1 MLMKEKKYYAKKG
14 YIQPVPVYV
23 DHLVWFVL
31 IMGFLILFCHIFLSD
46 FSSEENLS
54 LIINLGIFLTIFYI
68 LDCCSFVKVN
78 TSQKTIK
85 VWGLVYQ
92 IIPKTINL
100 SNVAALHIRYSYRDV
115 FNIVLTLQDGSHQR
129 LSIRNANAF
138 AEQIKA
144 IAPGIEI
151 YKE

>member
-14 YIQPVPVYV
+14 YIQSVPVYV

-31 IMGFLILFCHIFLSD
+31 IMGLLILFCHIFLSD
-46 FSSEENLS
+46 CSFEENLS
-54 LIINLGIFLTIFYI
+54 LIISFGIFCAIFYI

-78 TSQKTIK
+78 TPQKNIR

-92 IIPKTINL
+92 IYPKTINL
-100 SNVAALHIRYSYRDV
+100 SDVVALHIRYSYRDI
-115 FNIVLTLQDGSHQR
+115 FNIILTLQDGSHQR
-129 LSIRNANAF
+129 LSIRNEKGF
-138 AEQIKA
+138 VGQIKA